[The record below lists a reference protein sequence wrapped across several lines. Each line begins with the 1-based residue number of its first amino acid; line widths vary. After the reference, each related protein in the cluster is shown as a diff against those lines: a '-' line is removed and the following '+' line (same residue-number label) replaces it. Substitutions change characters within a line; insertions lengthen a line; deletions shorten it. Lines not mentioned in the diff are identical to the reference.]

1 MSGGASPLTHRSSL
15 PVNILVDFRKKR
27 SMNFH
32 RNSNPIDSKGSFVEK
47 LSLHDHSMNGLLV
60 KLSAAW
66 TSYFTGTKLEHMFA
80 GLELGDVLT
89 ALSIV
94 YVFLNIYVLLRD
106 KVLRTRK
113 EEAADERA
121 ESKRSSGE

>member
-1 MSGGASPLTHRSSL
+1 M
-15 PVNILVDFRKKR
+15 D
-27 SMNFH
+27 
-32 RNSNPIDSKGSFVEK
+32 K
-47 LSLHDHSMNGLLV
+47 LSLHDHSMNGLLL

-66 TSYFTGTKLEHMFA
+66 TSYFTGTKIETMFA

-113 EEAADERA
+113 EEAADKRA

>member
-1 MSGGASPLTHRSSL
+1 
-15 PVNILVDFRKKR
+15 
-27 SMNFH
+27 
-32 RNSNPIDSKGSFVEK
+32 
-47 LSLHDHSMNGLLV
+47 
-60 KLSAAW
+60 
-66 TSYFTGTKLEHMFA
+66 MFA

-113 EEAADERA
+113 EEAADKRA